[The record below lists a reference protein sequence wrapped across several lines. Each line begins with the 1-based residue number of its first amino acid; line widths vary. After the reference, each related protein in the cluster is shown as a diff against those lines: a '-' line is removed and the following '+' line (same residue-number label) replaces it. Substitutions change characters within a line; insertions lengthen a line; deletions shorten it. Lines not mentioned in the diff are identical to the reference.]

1 MVITEYC
8 KFGNLRNYL
17 KKHRKDFID
26 QIDPDKGVI
35 DPTIGVK
42 PENLTEKRNS
52 YKIRY
57 SFDFPS
63 LKKKF
68 HIIIARFF
76 NNSKENLTFI
86 KKFQ

>member
-8 KFGNLRNYL
+8 RFGNLRNYL

-42 PENLTEKRNS
+42 PENLTEEKSS

-57 SFDFPS
+57 SFGFFS
-63 LKKKF
+63 IRKKF
-68 HIIIARFF
+68 LLIIANFF
-76 NNSKENLTFI
+76 NNLRENLTKI
-86 KKFQ
+86 Q

>member
-8 KFGNLRNYL
+8 KFGNLRKYL

-35 DPTIGVK
+35 DPNIGVK
-42 PENLTEKRNS
+42 PNNLNEKRNS

-57 SFDFPS
+57 LIEFFP
-63 LKKKF
+63 LKMY
-68 HIIIARFF
+68 
-76 NNSKENLTFI
+76 
-86 KKFQ
+86 